1 MIHKTS
7 DELMKEFI
15 EQKETEVFEYVR
27 DYLNNHRTRAATFFN
42 GKVWVDYGEFVGD
55 ADMSLVDMTNDY
67 LESVERVG
75 TGKMYIGDVDDAKLL
90 RNNLM
95 QCVEMLDK
103 AIEEAE

>member
-1 MIHKTS
+1 MSSKTS

-15 EQKETEVFEYVR
+15 DQKETEVFEYVR
-27 DYLNNHRTRAATFFN
+27 DYLNSHRTRAATFFN

-55 ADMSLVDMTNDY
+55 ADMSLVDMTKDY
-67 LESVERVG
+67 LECVERMG

-95 QCVEMLDK
+95 QCVEMLDE
-103 AIEEAE
+103 AIEGAI